1 MTQQAP
7 EQQSALKYTTRLII
21 TLGIIAAL
29 FFFLPRL
36 EDIIILFLISL
47 LLYALLVPLVNNFE
61 SKGIPRELSIIIV
74 FLIGFVVIGFAFN
87 LIIPPIR
94 AEAESLSATIA
105 TQGPEKVLQQ
115 MSDFI
120 ESKFPMLDT
129 KMITSK
135 LGSYL
140 SASLQKGIG
149 IVFSLVSVF
158 TSTLIVLFMT
168 FFFLKDQRS
177 IKKNLIGMVPNRFF
191 EMSLVMVYRI
201 ENQLGSYIRGVLL
214 DGLIVAILSSIGLAF
229 LGIPFFYIVGIIAGL
244 TNMIPYMGP
253 LIGAT
258 VAIIVALMSNHPA
271 GLVII
276 LWIAILFAIV
286 QLIDNILITPIVVSN
301 AVDLHPLVVMTVVLI
316 GGSLLGVTGLIFAI
330 PLTSIFKVVIEELV
344 KGLKSYRIV

>member
-1 MTQQAP
+1 MTPKNP
-7 EQQSALKYTTRLII
+7 EQQSALKYTTRLLI

-29 FFFLPRL
+29 FYFLPRL

-74 FLIGFVVIGFAFN
+74 FLIGFFVIGLAFN
-87 LIIPPIR
+87 LVIPPIR

-105 TQGPEKVLQQ
+105 TQGPEKVFQN

-140 SASLQKGIG
+140 SASLQKGIS

-158 TSTLIVLFMT
+158 TSTLIILFMT
-168 FFFLKDQRS
+168 FFFLKDQRA
-177 IKKNLIGMVPNRFF
+177 IKKSLIGMVPNRFF

-214 DGLIVAILSSIGLAF
+214 DGLIVAILSSIGLAI

-253 LIGAT
+253 IIGAT
-258 VAIIVALMSNHPA
+258 VAIIVALMSNPA
-271 GLVII
+271 GFGII
-276 LWIAILFAIV
+276 LWIALLFAIV
-286 QLIDNILITPIVVSN
+286 QLIDNILVTPIVVSN
-301 AVDLHPLVVMTVVLI
+301 AVDLHPLVVMIVVLV

-330 PLTSIFKVVIEELV
+330 PLTSIFKVIMEELV